1 MTGARTLLVTGCS
14 SGIGQAICSELLG
27 RGHRV
32 IGVAR
37 HPRRGALP
45 PGAFVPVSLDLAD
58 LDQLPAALADLV
70 RAYPQVSGVVA
81 CAGEGRFGG
90 LETFSFA
97 QIDRLLDLNLRS
109 QIYLARAWLPVLRGH
124 GHSDLLLMGSEAGLH
139 GGRYGAVYS
148 AAKAGLRGF
157 AQALRAE
164 GARSGVRVSLVN
176 PGMVRS
182 AFFDRLDF
190 APGDAQG
197 NALLPEDVARA
208 VWTILDAEP
217 RVVFDEVNLSP
228 LTRVVVRGRT
238 GKPGDGQGV
247 T

>member
-1 MTGARTLLVTGCS
+1 MSAARTLLVTGCS
-14 SGIGQAICSELLG
+14 SGIGRAVCGELLG

-37 HPRRGALP
+37 QPLRGAMP
-45 PGAFVPVSLDLAD
+45 PGDFVPVALDLAD
-58 LDQLPAALADLV
+58 LEFLPAALADLV
-70 RAYPQVSGVVA
+70 REYPEVSGVVA

-124 GHSDLLLMGSEAGLH
+124 DHSDLLLMGSEAGLH

-182 AFFDRLDF
+182 EFFERLDF
-190 APGDAQG
+190 APGDAEG
-197 NALLPEDVARA
+197 NALLPVDVARA
-208 VWTILDAEP
+208 VWTILAAEP

-228 LTRVVVRGRT
+228 LTRVVAKGRIGKT
-238 GKPGDGQGV
+238 GDSREV